1 MGGEVDMP
9 AFRAKRHQI
18 RDSGLGARQNDEPRV
33 SGQWRSRRRE
43 NERDARFRLQ
53 RIKIVEIGD
62 IRQERHGDLH

>member
-1 MGGEVDMP
+1 M
-9 AFRAKRHQI
+9 AFQ
-18 RDSGLGARQNDEPRV
+18 
-33 SGQWRSRRRE
+33 RRE